1 MNPTILRKC
10 SVTTTHVQTVDNRLF
25 FLSFCESG
33 LGMRPMSLGEV
44 FITGIKTESS
54 SQCTFKSQKKNQ
66 DEAQM
71 TQISRHLA
79 TFLSKYCKPSNQE
92 LWREIIK

>member
-1 MNPTILRKC
+1 
-10 SVTTTHVQTVDNRLF
+10 
-25 FLSFCESG
+25 
-33 LGMRPMSLGEV
+33 MRPMSLGEV
-44 FITGIKTESS
+44 FVTGIKTESS

-79 TFLSKYCKPSNQE
+79 TLSKYCKPSNQE